1 MPLRTPLYESHL
13 AAGAKMV
20 DFSGWEM
27 PIHYGSQIEEHHAVR
42 RDAGMFDVSHMCALD
57 LAGPGARGYLR
68 RLLAN
73 DVAKLTVP
81 GKALYSC
88 LLNEAGGVIDDL
100 IVYFFTPE
108 RYRIVVNAATTDK
121 DIAWMRDVLSGCDA
135 MLKVRRRG
143 NDAVAMIAAQGS
155 DVHERRHSGID
166 AVAMI
171 AVQGPGGRERFWTAF
186 PEHRAA
192 SESLGVFQ
200 AAELRSPLSPA
211 PSPAAGRGE
220 NWLIAR
226 TGYTGEAGFEITVP
240 ADDAA
245 PIWDKL
251 LAAGVK
257 PCGLGSRDT
266 LRLEAGMNLYGQDM
280 DENISPYEAGLRWTV
295 DLKDE
300 SRDFIGKSALATRR
314 VDVQFAGLLLLD
326 RGVLRAHQKVITP
339 RGEGVTTS
347 GSFSPSLNQS
357 IALARLPLD
366 IAIGDEVEVEIRDKH
381 LKARVVKPSFV
392 RNGKS
397 LL

>member
-20 DFSGWEM
+20 DFAGWEM
-27 PIHYGSQIEEHHAVR
+27 PIHYGSQVEEHHAVR

-57 LAGPGARGYLR
+57 LAGPDARGYLR

-88 LLNEAGGVIDDL
+88 MLDETGGVIDDL

-108 RYRIVVNAATTDK
+108 RYRIVVNAGTTDK
-121 DIAWMRDVLSGCDA
+121 DIAWMRACLSGVTGGFKA
-135 MLKVRRRG
+135 ELMVRRKVSD
-143 NDAVAMIAAQGS
+143 DAVAMIALQGP
-155 DVHERRHSGID
+155 DAHERRRTGID

-171 AVQGPGGRERFWTAF
+171 AVQGPHARERFWTAF

-192 SESLGVFQ
+192 TEPLGVFQ
-200 AAELRSPLSPA
+200 AAESQ
-211 PSPAAGRGE
+211 G
-220 NWLIAR
+220 WLVAR
-226 TGYTGEAGFEITVP
+226 TGYTGEDGFEITVP

-245 PIWDKL
+245 RVWDKL

-280 DENISPYEAGLRWTV
+280 DENISPYESGLKWTV
-295 DLKDE
+295 DLKDTG
-300 SRDFIGKSALATRR
+300 RDFIGKSALEGKNARQVR
-314 VDVQFAGLLLLD
+314 NQFAGLLLQG

-339 RGEGVTTS
+339 QGEGETTS

-357 IALARLPLD
+357 IALARLPVD
-366 IAIGDEVEVEIRDKH
+366 VAIGSEVEVEIRDKR
-381 LKARVVKPSFV
+381 LKARVVKPTFV
-392 RNGKS
+392 RNGNS
-397 LL
+397 LI